1 MCAIAE
7 IGGTLARMVQLDF
20 EGSHFDWAVA
30 ALQDNGN
37 KCSGTR
43 VNW

>member
-1 MCAIAE
+1 
-7 IGGTLARMVQLDF
+7 MVQLDF

-30 ALQDNGN
+30 APQDSGN

-43 VNW
+43 VDW